1 MRQPVEVW
9 AGIECSLNRVGNR
22 YGDQLVRGGQ
32 YDRPEDV
39 DRLAALGVRA
49 VRFPVLWERVVAL
62 GASAWKWTDDCLE
75 RLRAHGIAPIIGLL
89 HHGSGPA
96 NTSLIDPRFPAQLAR
111 FARTVAE
118 RYPWVDRFTPINEP
132 LTTARFSAL
141 YGHWYPHARSP
152 RDFARAVI
160 TQCQAIVAAMR
171 AIREVTPH
179 ARLVQTEDLGKTHS
193 RECLRYQAEF
203 ENERRWLTFD
213 LLCGRVRGRHPLVKY
228 LRWAGIASRELD
240 AFAENACPPDIIGIN
255 HYLTSERFLDEQLA
269 SYPES
274 THGGNH
280 RHRYADVEAVRVLRD
295 GLAGPYTLMRE
306 TWERYRAPVAVTE
319 AHLACTREQQLRWL
333 DEVWRS
339 ASQLRGEGANIV
351 AVTAWSAFG
360 AHDWS
365 SLLRRDDGVY
375 EAGLF
380 DIRAPEPRPTALA
393 RMVQSLALCGSY
405 DHPALHGPGW
415 WRSDE
420 RLTYPPV
427 SLRAPRAAHAFI
439 PRAPAATT
447 RPMLIVGATGTL
459 GRAVVRACEVRGIKH
474 WALTRRELD
483 IADANAVAAAVARHR
498 PWAIVNCAGFVRVDD
513 AERERGACQRENVD
527 GARVLAA
534 ACAAAG
540 ARFVTVSTDL
550 VFDGH
555 KRAPYVETD
564 DVRPLCEYGR
574 TKAEAEAMV
583 LAANPQALV
592 IRTAAFFGDHDP
604 YNFVTCALQSLAS
617 GQTYTAISDIVV
629 SPTYV
634 PDLVEGML
642 DLLIDGESGVW
653 HLANGGAVTWEEL
666 ARRAAHTVGVST
678 ANLRAVPVEELGL
691 AAPRPRYTALESVRG
706 TLLSP
711 LDDALQR
718 YARARAWEQ
727 SYGGV
732 TSAGTHGPVNQPKRS
747 SRNSTPSTHDG
758 SRAALLA
765 RAQDQV

>member
-1 MRQPVEVW
+1 VAALVRQPVEVW

-75 RLRAHGIAPIIGLL
+75 RLRAHGITPIIGLL

-339 ASQLRGEGANIV
+339 ASQLRGEGANII

-360 AHDWS
+360 ARSPSAICRNMKCPNS
-365 SLLRRDDGVY
+365 S
-375 EAGLF
+375 
-380 DIRAPEPRPTALA
+380 
-393 RMVQSLALCGSY
+393 
-405 DHPALHGPGW
+405 
-415 WRSDE
+415 
-420 RLTYPPV
+420 
-427 SLRAPRAAHAFI
+427 
-439 PRAPAATT
+439 
-447 RPMLIVGATGTL
+447 
-459 GRAVVRACEVRGIKH
+459 
-474 WALTRRELD
+474 
-483 IADANAVAAAVARHR
+483 
-498 PWAIVNCAGFVRVDD
+498 
-513 AERERGACQRENVD
+513 
-527 GARVLAA
+527 
-534 ACAAAG
+534 
-540 ARFVTVSTDL
+540 
-550 VFDGH
+550 
-555 KRAPYVETD
+555 
-564 DVRPLCEYGR
+564 
-574 TKAEAEAMV
+574 
-583 LAANPQALV
+583 
-592 IRTAAFFGDHDP
+592 
-604 YNFVTCALQSLAS
+604 
-617 GQTYTAISDIVV
+617 
-629 SPTYV
+629 
-634 PDLVEGML
+634 
-642 DLLIDGESGVW
+642 
-653 HLANGGAVTWEEL
+653 
-666 ARRAAHTVGVST
+666 
-678 ANLRAVPVEELGL
+678 
-691 AAPRPRYTALESVRG
+691 
-706 TLLSP
+706 
-711 LDDALQR
+711 
-718 YARARAWEQ
+718 
-727 SYGGV
+727 
-732 TSAGTHGPVNQPKRS
+732 
-747 SRNSTPSTHDG
+747 
-758 SRAALLA
+758 
-765 RAQDQV
+765 